1 MIRIRDLTFSFPERP
16 VLQDL
21 SLTIDESLT
30 TVVIGRS
37 GIGKSVLLKC
47 ITGLLSP
54 QAGSITIDGEE
65 VVGAERKDL
74 LRIRGKT
81 GMLFQEGALF
91 DSMSVFENVAFPLSY
106 HKLFPAGE
114 IEKKVR
120 AFLDLVGMTD
130 YVHAMPRELSGG
142 MKRKVA
148 VARAMIVE
156 PRYLLYD
163 EPTAGL
169 DPASAAVVEAMI
181 MRLQAERSI
190 TSLVVT
196 HDIDLTRYVADQIAL
211 LEDGRIVA
219 LMTREEAFQRGSPV
233 YEHFI
238 ENREKIR
245 QEKVSEGQ

>member
-1 MIRIRDLTFSFPERP
+1 MIRIRDLTFAFPERP
-16 VLQDL
+16 VLRDL
-21 SLTIDESLT
+21 SLTIEESLT
-30 TVVIGRS
+30 TVVIGAS

-47 ITGLLSP
+47 ITGLLNP
-54 QAGSITIDGEE
+54 QAGSITIDGDE
-65 VVGAERKDL
+65 VVGAERNDL
-74 LRIRGKT
+74 LRMRRKT

-91 DSMSVFENVAFPLSY
+91 DSLSVLENVAFPLSY
-106 HKLFPAGE
+106 HKLFPARE
-114 IEKKVR
+114 IERKVM
-120 AFLDLVGMTD
+120 AYLDLVGMAE

-148 VARAMIVE
+148 VARAMILE

-169 DPASAAVVEAMI
+169 DPSSSAVVEAMI

-196 HDIDLTRYVADQIAL
+196 HDIDLTRYIADRIAL
-211 LEDGRIVA
+211 LEDGHIVA
-219 LMTREEAFQRGSPV
+219 LMTRDEAFQEGSPV